1 MVQQRK
7 EILKRLSEHMDEL
20 RRRGIKSLAVFGSVV
35 RNEATA
41 ASDVDL
47 LVEFD
52 RPLGLLEFFRVQHD
66 IEALLG
72 VDRVD
77 LVMPKALKHSVRGK
91 ILAEAV
97 NVA

>member
-7 EILKRLSEHMDEL
+7 EIMKRLAEHMDEF
-20 RRRGIKSLAVFGSVV
+20 RRRGIKSLAVFGSVA
-35 RNEATA
+35 RDEATA

-77 LVMPKALKHSVRGK
+77 LVMPKALKPSLRGR
-91 ILAEAV
+91 ILTEAL